1 MTRNLLASARGP
13 LRFAVLALLAAL
25 LAATGAFGQ
34 GRHIYDETADAHA
47 EVRAAIAKAAQE
59 HKRVILD
66 FGGNWC
72 GDCQVLDIYF
82 HQQPNA
88 DLLAQNF
95 VLVDIDIGRMDKN
108 VDVAQKYDVPLQKG
122 VPALAVLDSNGRLL
136 YSQTNGEFEKMRH
149 MDASSVTDFL
159 QHWKATRD

>member
-1 MTRNLLASARGP
+1 MTRNILAPARGP
-13 LRFAVLALLAAL
+13 LRFAVPALLTAL
-25 LAATGAFGQ
+25 LAATGALGQ
-34 GRHIYDETADAHA
+34 ARHIYDEGADAHA
-47 EVRAAIAKAAQE
+47 EVRAAIAQAERE

-88 DLLAQNF
+88 DLLAQNY

-108 VDVAQKYDVPLQKG
+108 VDVAQRYNVPLQKG

-149 MDASSVTDFL
+149 MDPGSVTAFL
-159 QHWKATRD
+159 QQWKAARD

>member
-13 LRFAVLALLAAL
+13 LRLVVLALASAL
-25 LAATGAFGQ
+25 LAATCAFGQ
-34 GRHIYDETADAHA
+34 SRHIYDESADAHA
-47 EVRAAIAKAAQE
+47 EVRAAIAQAERE

-108 VDVAQKYDVPLQKG
+108 VDIAQRYNVPLQKG
-122 VPALAVLDSNGRLL
+122 VPALAVLDTNGRLL

-149 MDASSVTDFL
+149 MDPSSVTDFL
-159 QHWKATRD
+159 EHWKLTRD